1 MFLEPLV
8 RRNTAFLETAIRLHQ
23 EGRIRAGSYVLDLDT
38 IKANAELIASEA
50 KRLGLTVFAMTKQFG
65 RNPKAMAAIT
75 AGGIDKFVA
84 VDMGCAR
91 PICRHGFHLGHIGHL
106 VQIPRAEAGRAA
118 AFGPDYW
125 TLYNLEKAR
134 EASEACA
141 TIGRR
146 QKVLL
151 RIHAPKDRFYSGHE
165 GGFDVDG
172 LPNAIGALSAMPGLE
187 VAGIT
192 TFPALLFDEKQKA
205 VLPTHNL
212 ATLERTAETL
222 HKAGLARVEVNA
234 PGTNS
239 VTVLKALAD
248 AGATQVEP
256 GHGLTGTAPLH
267 AIRDLP
273 EQPAILY
280 LSEVSHFHAGRAYF
294 YGGGLYIDPV
304 FPDYPL
310 KALVGADPQIAFARR
325 VPALIPLPSM
335 IDYYGQLDM
344 TDHQDVRI
352 GDTVIL
358 AFRPQVFFTRA
369 SVTPVSGIAT
379 GAPTI
384 EGLWSSDGRPE
395 QPISINNGRSA
406 DL

>member
-38 IKANAELIASEA
+38 IEANAKLIAAEA
-50 KRLGLTVFAMTKQFG
+50 RRLGLTVFAMTKQIG

-91 PICRHGFHLGHIGHL
+91 PIRRHGFHLGHIGHL
-106 VQIPRAEAGRAA
+106 VQIPRAEAGQAA
-118 AFGPDYW
+118 AFSPEYW

-134 EASEACA
+134 EVSEACTA
-141 TIGRR
+141 LRR
-146 QKVLL
+146 KQRVLL
-151 RIHAPKDRFYSGHE
+151 RVHAPNDRFYSGHE
-165 GGFDVDG
+165 GGFDVAG
-172 LPNAIGALSAMPGLE
+172 LAEALE
-187 VAGIT
+187 VLACLPSLELAGIT
-192 TFPALLFDEKQKA
+192 TFPALLFDENQKS

-212 ATLERTAETL
+212 STLERTAEQL

-239 VTVLKALAD
+239 LVVLQALAE

-256 GHGLTGTAPLH
+256 GHGLTGTTPLH
-267 AIRDLP
+267 AVRDLP
-273 EQPAILY
+273 ERPAILY
-280 LSEVSHFHAGRAYF
+280 LSEVSHFHGNRAYF
-294 YGGGLYIDPV
+294 YGGGLYIDPI

-310 KALVGADPQIAFARR
+310 KALVGPDPQRALGRR
-325 VPALIPLPSM
+325 ISALIPPPSM

-344 TDHQDVRI
+344 ADDHNLRI

-358 AFRPQVFFTRA
+358 GFRPQVFFTRA
-369 SVTPVSGIAT
+369 LVTPVSGIAG
-379 GAPTI
+379 GAPRI
-384 EGLWSSDGRPE
+384 EGVWSSGGSPE
-395 QPISINNGRSA
+395 EPISI
-406 DL
+406 